1 MEDCN
6 CHTKKTTLPS
16 LEGNATAEKALS
28 ELTATDFNNENGMK
42 LKLLLKKLDKHG
54 LNSPPPPLANYK
66 LGGGVLR
73 FQNTESW
80 GRGDLGVKNVSE
92 RYKY

>member
-54 LNSPPPPLANYK
+54 LNPPPPPPLPITNWEVGY
-66 LGGGVLR
+66 
-73 FQNTESW
+73 
-80 GRGDLGVKNVSE
+80 
-92 RYKY
+92 

>member
-54 LNSPPPPLANYK
+54 LNPPPPRANYK

-80 GRGDLGVKNVSE
+80 GRRDLGVKNVSE

>member
-54 LNSPPPPLANYK
+54 LNSPPPPPLPITNWEVGY
-66 LGGGVLR
+66 
-73 FQNTESW
+73 
-80 GRGDLGVKNVSE
+80 
-92 RYKY
+92 

>member
-16 LEGNATAEKALS
+16 LESNATAEKALS

-54 LNSPPPPLANYK
+54 LNPPPPPLANYK

-80 GRGDLGVKNVSE
+80 GRRDLGVKNVSE

>member
-54 LNSPPPPLANYK
+54 LNPPPPLANYK
-66 LGGGVLR
+66 LGGGGLR

-80 GRGDLGVKNVSE
+80 GGRDLGGKNVRE

>member
-16 LEGNATAEKALS
+16 LESNATAEKALS

-42 LKLLLKKLDKHG
+42 LKLLLKKLGKHG
-54 LNSPPPPLANYK
+54 LNPPPPANYK

-80 GRGDLGVKNVSE
+80 GRGDLGVKTVNE

>member
-16 LEGNATAEKALS
+16 LESNATAEKALS

-54 LNSPPPPLANYK
+54 L
-66 LGGGVLR
+66 
-73 FQNTESW
+73 SW
-80 GRGDLGVKNVSE
+80 GRGDLGVKTVNE

>member
-54 LNSPPPPLANYK
+54 LNSPPPPPLPITNWEVGYWDFK
-66 LGGGVLR
+66 ILNHGGEG
-73 FQNTESW
+73 TW
-80 GRGDLGVKNVSE
+80 GWKM
-92 RYKY
+92 

>member
-16 LEGNATAEKALS
+16 LESNATAEKALS

-54 LNSPPPPLANYK
+54 LNPPPPCQL
-66 LGGGVLR
+66 
-73 FQNTESW
+73 QI
-80 GRGDLGVKNVSE
+80 GRRGIEIS
-92 RYKY
+92 KY

>member
-54 LNSPPPPLANYK
+54 LNSPPPPPCQLQIGRWGIEISKYWIMGERG
-66 LGGGVLR
+66 LGG
-73 FQNTESW
+73 EKCKW
-80 GRGDLGVKNVSE
+80 KI
-92 RYKY
+92 

>member
-54 LNSPPPPLANYK
+54 LNPPPPCQLQIGRRGIEISKYWIMGERG
-66 LGGGVLR
+66 LGGE
-73 FQNTESW
+73 NCKW
-80 GRGDLGVKNVSE
+80 KI
-92 RYKY
+92 

>member
-54 LNSPPPPLANYK
+54 LNPPPPANYK

-80 GRGDLGVKNVSE
+80 GRGDLGLKTVNE

>member
-16 LEGNATAEKALS
+16 LEGSATAEKALS

-54 LNSPPPPLANYK
+54 LNPPPPPPCQLQIGRRGIEISKYWIMGERG
-66 LGGGVLR
+66 LGG
-73 FQNTESW
+73 EKCKW
-80 GRGDLGVKNVSE
+80 KI
-92 RYKY
+92 

>member
-54 LNSPPPPLANYK
+54 LNPPPPLPNTKWEEGYCDFK
-66 LGGGVLR
+66 KMNNGGEG
-73 FQNTESW
+73 TW
-80 GRGDLGVKNVSE
+80 G
-92 RYKY
+92 

>member
-16 LEGNATAEKALS
+16 LESNATAEKALS

-54 LNSPPPPLANYK
+54 LNPPPCQLQIGRRGIEISKYWIMGERG
-66 LGGGVLR
+66 LGAE
-73 FQNTESW
+73 NCKW
-80 GRGDLGVKNVSE
+80 KI
-92 RYKY
+92 

>member
-6 CHTKKTTLPS
+6 CHTKKTTLLS

-54 LNSPPPPLANYK
+54 LNPPLANYK

-80 GRGDLGVKNVSE
+80 GRRDLGVKNVSE

>member
-16 LEGNATAEKALS
+16 LESNATAEKALS

-54 LNSPPPPLANYK
+54 LNPPPPANYK

-80 GRGDLGVKNVSE
+80 GRGDLGLKTVNE

>member
-28 ELTATDFNNENGMK
+28 ELAATDFNNENGMK

-54 LNSPPPPLANYK
+54 LNPPPPPLANYK

-80 GRGDLGVKNVSE
+80 GRRDLGVKNVSE

>member
-54 LNSPPPPLANYK
+54 LNPPPPLANYK

-80 GRGDLGVKNVSE
+80 GRRDLGVKNVSE